1 MCSAAKLLQN
11 LFLTDHVLI
20 LPVIEDDMHSG
31 EESSSNI
38 DFLLFDFQTQ
48 PSLGGEV
55 SHPDPSC
62 ASKLRGVDPAA
73 VAQKLSLISE
83 FDV

>member
-1 MCSAAKLLQN
+1 
-11 LFLTDHVLI
+11 
-20 LPVIEDDMHSG
+20 
-31 EESSSNI
+31 
-38 DFLLFDFQTQ
+38 
-48 PSLGGEV
+48 LGGEV